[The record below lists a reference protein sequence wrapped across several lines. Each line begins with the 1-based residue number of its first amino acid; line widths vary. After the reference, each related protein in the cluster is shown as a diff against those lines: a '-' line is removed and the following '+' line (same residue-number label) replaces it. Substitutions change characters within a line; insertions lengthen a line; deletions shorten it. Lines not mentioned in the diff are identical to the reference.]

1 MKVSVPVQQIT
12 SVKQKEMSRHSGMNM
27 RIQIK
32 ILNYLNTAESFLI
45 GLSFILNF
53 NMANLLN
60 FKLILYDFNM

>member
-12 SVKQKEMSRHSGMNM
+12 SVKQKEMSRHSGMNT